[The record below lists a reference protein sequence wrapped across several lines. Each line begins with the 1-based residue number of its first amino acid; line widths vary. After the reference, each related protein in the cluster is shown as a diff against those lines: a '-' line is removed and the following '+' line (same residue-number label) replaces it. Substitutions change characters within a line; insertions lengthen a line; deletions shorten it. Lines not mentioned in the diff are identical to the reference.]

1 MSDLEG
7 RFARGDEEAFNE
19 TVERY
24 SRKVY
29 GLCFRILRD
38 EEEAKDMVQDVF
50 VRAYLKRKTFKGR
63 SSLYTWLYRIAMN
76 MCFSHIKRRKA
87 KTVPL
92 EQVEGMLE
100 ARTEHETGTTIQLQ
114 NLLSRA
120 VGSLPPKQR
129 AVFAMRFY
137 DKMAFKEIAEAMG
150 TSVGA
155 AKANHHF
162 AVERLR
168 QILKGADPK

>member
-29 GLCFRILRD
+29 GLCYRILRN
-38 EEEAKDMVQDVF
+38 EEDARDMVQEVF
-50 VRAYLKRKTFKGR
+50 VRVYLKRKSFKGK

-76 MCFSHIKRRKA
+76 MCFSHIKKRKA
-87 KTVPL
+87 QTVPL
-92 EQVEGMLE
+92 EQVEGILE
-100 ARTEHETGTTIQLQ
+100 AKTETETGTTIGLQ
-114 NLLSRA
+114 VLLSKA
-120 VGSLPPKQR
+120 LGSLPPKQR
-129 AVFAMRFY
+129 AVFSMRFY
-137 DKMAFKEIAEAMG
+137 DKMSYKEIADAMG

-168 QILKGADPK
+168 DLLKGA